1 MSLDVAAN
9 LVVCPLCQADLAL
22 GDRVAVCASGH
33 SFDVAR
39 QGYLNLLRG
48 PAPKNADTAAMIA
61 ARDRFLSAGH
71 YEPIAA
77 AVAARIQGSR
87 LLEVGAGTGYYLAH
101 ALDLDPTAIG
111 IATDVSVAAA
121 KRAARAHPRAAS
133 IVADTWAGLPLRS
146 GGVDTVL
153 CVFAPR
159 NLDEFRRVLA
169 PAGVLVV
176 VTPGPGHLASLRA
189 RYGLLD
195 IDPDKDERLAAA
207 AVGRFEAVGRWS
219 VAHTAAGTASQISDL
234 VAMGPNAFHTA
245 EIPSESMRIDIDVDV
260 TLFRR
265 FEPR

>member
-9 LVVCPLCQADLAL
+9 LVVCPMCEAHLVL
-22 GDRVAVCASGH
+22 GDRAAACPSGH
-33 SFDVAR
+33 SFDIAR

-48 PAPKNADTAAMIA
+48 PAPKNADTAAMVA
-61 ARDRFLSAGH
+61 ARDRFLSTGH

-77 AVAARIQGSR
+77 AVAARVQGSR

-101 ALDLDPTAIG
+101 ALERNPAAIG

-121 KRAARAHPRAAS
+121 KRAARAHDRAAS

-146 GGVDTVL
+146 GCIESVL

-159 NLDEFRRVLA
+159 NMDEFRRVLA
-169 PAGVLVV
+169 PGGTLLV
-176 VTPGPGHLASLRA
+176 VTPGPDHLAALRA
-189 RYGLLD
+189 RFGLLD

-207 AVGRFEAVGRWS
+207 AVDRFESLGRWGVS
-219 VAHTAAGTASQISDL
+219 HTAAGTASQISDL
-234 VAMGPNAFHTA
+234 VAMGPNAFHTGDLPR
-245 EIPSESMRIDIDVDV
+245 EPMRIDIEVEV

-265 FEPR
+265 LEQR